1 MTYANGNPLIDAET
15 TLVGWTYRSA
25 IRNSER
31 TYIAGDEVLLN
42 TKLDAA
48 SRFSLVVSH
57 PGAQGPVEVELQ
69 LAPVLRDGT
78 TGSWLTAATVALPAE
93 GGRVEAF
100 ISGRDIQLNVADLV
114 DVDLPAVCFA
124 KALVTPET
132 PEGMHVGLTATIPA

>member
-1 MTYANGNPLIDAET
+1 MNGNPLLDAET
-15 TLVGWTYRSA
+15 TLVGWTNRSA
-25 IRNSER
+25 IRNHEHTFLSGE
-31 TYIAGDEVLLN
+31 EVLLN

-57 PGAQGPVEVELQ
+57 PGADSPVEVELL

-78 TGSWLTAATVALPAE
+78 TGSWISAATVALPAE

-100 ISGRDIQLNVADLV
+100 LSGRDLQLNAADLA

-124 KALVTPET
+124 KALVSPAT

>member
-1 MTYANGNPLIDAET
+1 MTYGNGNPLLDAET
-15 TLVGWTYRSA
+15 TLVGWTNRSA
-25 IRNSER
+25 IRNHEHTFLSGE
-31 TYIAGDEVLLN
+31 EVLLN
-42 TKLDAA
+42 TKLDTA

-57 PGAQGPVEVELQ
+57 PGADSPVEVELL

-78 TGSWLTAATVALPAE
+78 TGSWISAATVALPAE

-100 ISGRDIQLNVADLV
+100 LSGRDLQLNAADLA

-124 KALVTPET
+124 KALVPPAT